1 MCAMPLALVR
11 ISNLKENKP
20 FSGNN
25 TFYKQ
30 PNKNNKSMKKI
41 TFLLSLL
48 LASAGVTAS
57 AQDAFEASSAPSN
70 GSWASDTKWY
80 KMTLA
85 GNHLSAYKTDH
96 NGSLLDNSA
105 TVEGAGAYWCIV
117 GDETNG
123 YKFYNRAAGPNKV
136 FGIVCTLTNNDNDLT
151 RASFYTSEAV
161 SASSG
166 VGTTFDLG
174 LYSGTTSN
182 EYHVKLHGAGNYY
195 WNQRGNYLGYWN
207 SPAAAG
213 AGVNGSKVKFSA
225 VELSEVEAADN
236 ALADDFKTAL
246 SEKITA
252 AKALL
257 NDNKVGYYSQAAID
271 KAQAVLDAA
280 ASTEVDYYNAKIE
293 LKPNGPKAG
302 VLYRIKSTNS
312 AFATTKVIYH
322 DGTATK
328 WGNEDVTNPSQ
339 YWFMEPYSDGSSY
352 YKLQAIDSKLYFNSS
367 SQLST
372 TPGYVEIASTPGLV
386 NIHVSGASMLHA
398 QGHNGGQGN
407 EGNLIAYEEAAQ
419 IFGQESGPSGWTIVE
434 ATLDE
439 AKQMRVS
446 EEGTPEVYE
455 GGLLVGTFDARKAKA
470 FNKISSSATMADVLN
485 LVNTDLPTSVTIDE
499 NKYYRLVCVSPKT
512 GNKDANE
519 NLSDPTYTTLT
530 RGTNNVVTAPFSKG
544 NVDQIWKFE
553 KTEGGYYLKNMN
565 GNGYLN
571 NVRAGN
577 ARANLVGTPSDK
589 FEIKEG
595 SISTQ
600 KALHV
605 VGEHDKQCL
614 FAENHPNEPEKGD
627 PYAVCGWYDFN
638 NRPDYSNHAWAW
650 KLVEADDIEVALNPV
665 ESKSYATAY
674 LPFGVSAVSGA
685 KAYTAA
691 EPANGQTVMTETA
704 NFAKE
709 TGVLLVSDEAAAKAV
724 LTIGD
729 VDGATNTSA
738 LKGTLLAKDITG
750 AQTKYLVF
758 GKNKANETEVGF
770 FEPSTTVTS
779 IPANR
784 AFFADAEGSAI
795 ALNFGNV
802 TAVNNVVAGNANAN
816 APIFD
821 LTGRRVVK
829 AVKGGLYIQ
838 NGKKYIVK

>member
-1 MCAMPLALVR
+1 
-11 ISNLKENKP
+11 
-20 FSGNN
+20 
-25 TFYKQ
+25 
-30 PNKNNKSMKKI
+30 MKKI

-57 AQDAFEASSAPSN
+57 AQNAFEASNAPSN
-70 GSWASDTKWY
+70 GSWASGTKWY
-80 KMTLA
+80 KMTL
-85 GNHLSAYKTDH
+85 GGKYLSAYNTDH

-105 TVEGAGAYWCIV
+105 TADGAGAYWCVV

-136 FGIVCTLTNNDNDLT
+136 FGIVSAFTNDYNDVT
-151 RASFYTSEAV
+151 RASFYTSATV
-161 SASSG
+161 PASSE

-174 LYSGTTSN
+174 LYANTTSN

-195 WNQRGNYLGYWN
+195 WNQRGKYLGYWN
-207 SPAAAG
+207 SSAAT
-213 AGVNGSKVKFSA
+213 GVDGSKVKFSA

-236 ALADDFKTAL
+236 VSAEAFKTAL

-257 NDNKVGYYSQAAID
+257 DDNKVGYYSQAAID
-271 KAQAVLDAA
+271 KAQAVLDATAPTA
-280 ASTEVDYYNAKIE
+280 ADYYFAKIE
-293 LKPNGPKAG
+293 LKPNAPKAG
-302 VLYRIKSTNS
+302 VLYRIKSANS
-312 AFATTKVIYH
+312 AFKTTTKVIYH
-322 DGTATK
+322 DGATTK
-328 WGNEDVTNPSQ
+328 WGNEDVTNAPQ
-339 YWFMEPYSDGSSY
+339 YWFIEPYGSFCC
-352 YKLQAIDSKLYFNSS
+352 KLQAIDSKLYLNSA

-372 TPGYVEIASTPGLV
+372 TPSYVEIASTPGLA
-386 NIHVSGASMLHA
+386 NIRVLGAAMLHA

-407 EGNLIAYEEAAQ
+407 EGNVIAYEEDAQ
-419 IFGQESGPSGWTIVE
+419 IFGQEGGPSSWTIVE

-446 EEGTPEVYE
+446 EEGTPEKYE
-455 GGLLVGTFDARKAKA
+455 GGLLVGTFDERKARA
-470 FNKISSSATMADVLN
+470 FNNKISSSATMADVLN

-499 NKYYRLVCVSPKT
+499 NKYYRLVCVSPKIDH
-512 GNKDANE
+512 KDSN
-519 NLSDPTYTTLT
+519 NNNVKGDPTYTTLT

-553 KTEGGYYLKNMN
+553 KTDGGYYLKNMN

-571 NVRAGN
+571 NVCQGN
-577 ARANLVGTPSDK
+577 ARASLVNTPSDK
-589 FEIKEG
+589 FEIMEG
-595 SISTQ
+595 SVSTQ

-605 VGEHDKQCL
+605 VGVMSTACL
-614 FAENHPNEPEKGD
+614 FAENHPDEPTKGD
-627 PYAVCGWYDFN
+627 PYAVCGWFQGS
-638 NRPDYSNHAWAW
+638 DYSTGGAWAW
-650 KLVEADDIEVALNPV
+650 KFVEADDIEVALHTV

-750 AQTKYLVF
+750 AQTNYLVF

-784 AFFADAEGSAI
+784 AFFTDAEVSAI

-802 TAVNNVVAGNANAN
+802 TAVNNVVAGNANVN

>member
-1 MCAMPLALVR
+1 
-11 ISNLKENKP
+11 
-20 FSGNN
+20 
-25 TFYKQ
+25 
-30 PNKNNKSMKKI
+30 MKKF
-41 TFLLSLL
+41 TFFLSLL
-48 LASAGVTAS
+48 LAFVGVTAS
-57 AQDAFEASSAPSN
+57 AQVAFEASEAPSN
-70 GSWASDTKWY
+70 GEWASNTTWY
-80 KMTLA
+80 RMSLHGKY
-85 GNHLSAYKTDH
+85 LSAYDATI
-96 NGSLLDNSA
+96 NGDIKNQSA
-105 TVEGAGAYWCIV
+105 AQLSGAGAYWCVV
-117 GDETNG
+117 GDATSG
-123 YKFYNRAAGPNKV
+123 YKFYNRAAGPGRV
-136 FGIVCTLTNNDNDLT
+136 LGIHKGLLSDGNSRAFFCASSTNGTSSDPVGTLF
-151 RASFYTSEAV
+151 SISAV
-161 SASSG
+161 SG
-166 VGTTFDLG
+166 KPTEF
-174 LYSGTTSN
+174 N
-182 EYHVKLHGAGNYY
+182 IKLNGGENYY
-195 WNQRGNYLGYWN
+195 WNDRDNYLSYWN
-207 SPAAAG
+207 TTQAIG
-213 AGVNGSKVKFSA
+213 IDGSKVQFYK
-225 VELSEVEAADN
+225 VELTDVEADDN
-236 ALADDFKTAL
+236 ANADTYRTAL
-246 SEKITA
+246 QNRLTA
-252 AKALL
+252 AKTAI
-257 NDNKVGYYSQAAID
+257 DDSKVGYFSNAAVNA
-271 KAQAVLDAA
+271 AQAVLDGESSKAG
-280 ASTEVDYYNAKIE
+280 DYYFAKLE
-293 LKPNGPKAG
+293 LQANSPKAN
-302 VLYRIKSTNS
+302 VIYRIQSGNTS
-312 AFATTKVIYH
+312 FGTTKAIYH
-322 DGTATK
+322 DGVAVK
-328 WGNEDVTNPSQ
+328 WGNEDVTNSSQ
-339 YWFMEPYSDGSSY
+339 YWFFTPYGNG
-352 YKLQAIDSKLYFNSS
+352 YKLQAADAKTYFASAAT
-367 SQLST
+367 LSNNA
-372 TPGYVEIASTPGLV
+372 GYVEVVWYAPHEA
-386 NIHVSGASMLHA
+386 NIRVECGKSLHA
-398 QGHNGGQGN
+398 QGHNGGNGANGN
-407 EGNLIAYEEAAQ
+407 VVAYDETG
-419 IFGQESGPSGWTIVE
+419 FGGETGPCAWNIVE

-446 EEGTPEVYE
+446 EEGTPEEYE
-455 GGLLVGTFDARKAKA
+455 GGLLVGSFDTRKAKA

-571 NVRAGN
+571 NVRGGDE
-577 ARANLVGTPSDK
+577 RANLVGTPSDK

-614 FAENHPNEPEKGD
+614 FAENHPNEPKKGD
-627 PYAVCGWYDFN
+627 PYAVCGWYDYN
-638 NRPDYSNHAWAW
+638 NRPDYSNGAWAW
-650 KLVEADDIEVALNPV
+650 KFVEADDIEVALNTV

-709 TGVLLVSDEAAAKAV
+709 TGVLLVSDEAADKAV

-784 AFFADAEGSAI
+784 AFFADAEGGSAI

-802 TAVNNVVAGNANAN
+802 TAVNNVVAGNAN

>member
-1 MCAMPLALVR
+1 
-11 ISNLKENKP
+11 
-20 FSGNN
+20 
-25 TFYKQ
+25 
-30 PNKNNKSMKKI
+30 MKKF
-41 TFLLSLL
+41 TFFLSLL
-48 LASAGVTAS
+48 LAFAGVTAS
-57 AQDAFEASSAPSN
+57 AQDAFKASNAPSN
-70 GSWASDTKWY
+70 GNWAPDTKWY
-80 KMTLA
+80 KMSLS
-85 GNHLSAYKTDH
+85 GNHLSAYNTDH

-105 TVEGAGAYWCIV
+105 TAEGAGAYWCVV

-136 FGIVCTLTNNDNDLT
+136 FGIVSVFTNDYNDVT
-151 RASFYTSEAV
+151 RASFYTSETV
-161 SASSG
+161 PASSE

-195 WNQRGNYLGYWN
+195 WNQRGKYLGYWN
-207 SPAAAG
+207 SSAATS
-213 AGVNGSKVKFSA
+213 VNGSKVKFSA

-236 ALADDFKTAL
+236 ASAVAFKTAL

-257 NDNKVGYYSQAAID
+257 DDSKVGYYSKAAID
-271 KAQAVLDAA
+271 KAQAVLDAD
-280 ASTEVDYYNAKIE
+280 ASTAADYYFAKIE
-293 LKPNGPKAG
+293 LKPNAPKAG
-302 VLYRIKSTNS
+302 VLYRIKSANS
-312 AFATTKVIYH
+312 AFKTTTKVIYH
-322 DGTATK
+322 DGATTK
-328 WGNEDVTNPSQ
+328 WGNEDVTNASQ
-339 YWFMEPYSDGSSY
+339 YWFIEPYGSFC
-352 YKLQAIDSKLYFNSS
+352 YKLQAIDSKLYLNSA

-386 NIHVSGASMLHA
+386 NIRVSGAAMLHA
-398 QGHNGGQGN
+398 AGHNGGQGN
-407 EGNLIAYEEAAQ
+407 EGSVIAYEENPQ
-419 IFGQESGPSGWTIVE
+419 IFGQEGGPSSWTIVE
-434 ATLDE
+434 ATVDE
-439 AKQMRVS
+439 AKQMQVK
-446 EEGTPEVYE
+446 GTPEEYE
-455 GGLLVGTFDARKAKA
+455 GGLLVGGFDPQNAEKFHQSMASSTTMEEVL
-470 FNKISSSATMADVLN
+470 NKINSELPVAGRALDV
-485 LVNTDLPTSVTIDE
+485 

-512 GNKDANE
+512 GNKDADN
-519 NLSDPTYTTLT
+519 NASDATYTTLT

-553 KTEGGYYLKNMN
+553 KIDGGYYLKNMN

-571 NVRAGN
+571 NVRQGYT
-577 ARANLVGTPSDK
+577 RASLVNTPSDK

-595 SISTQ
+595 SVSTQ

-605 VGEHDKQCL
+605 VGQIATACL
-614 FAENHPNEPEKGD
+614 FAENHPNEPTKGD
-627 PYAVCGWYDFN
+627 PYAVCGWFQGS
-638 NRPDYSNHAWAW
+638 DYSNGAWAW
-650 KLVEADDIEVALNPV
+650 KFVEADDIEVALNTV

-709 TGVLLVSDEAAAKAV
+709 TGVLLVSDEAADKAV

-729 VDGATNTSA
+729 VEGATNTSA
-738 LKGTLLAKDITG
+738 LKGTLLAKDITD

-758 GKNKANETEVGF
+758 GKNKAAETEVGF
-770 FEPSTTVTS
+770 FEPTATT

-784 AFFADAEGSAI
+784 AFFMDTTGSSI

-802 TAVNNVVAGNANAN
+802 TAINNVATDNVNAN

-821 LTGRRVVK
+821 LSGRRVVK

>member
-1 MCAMPLALVR
+1 
-11 ISNLKENKP
+11 
-20 FSGNN
+20 
-25 TFYKQ
+25 
-30 PNKNNKSMKKI
+30 MKKI

-57 AQDAFEASSAPSN
+57 AQDAFVASSAPSN
-70 GSWASDTKWY
+70 GNWASDTKWY
-80 KMTLA
+80 KMTLG
-85 GNHLSAYKTDH
+85 GNHLSAYITDH

-105 TVEGAGAYWCIV
+105 TAEGAGAYWCVV

-136 FGIVCTLTNNDNDLT
+136 FGIVCTLTNDNNDLT

-207 SPAAAG
+207 SSAA

-257 NDNKVGYYSQAAID
+257 NDNKVGYYSQAAIN

-398 QGHNGGQGN
+398 LGHNGGKGN
-407 EGNLIAYEEAAQ
+407 EGSLTAYEENSQ

-485 LVNTDLPTSVTIDE
+485 LVNKDLPTSVTIDE

-553 KTEGGYYLKNMN
+553 KTDGGYYLKNMN

-571 NVRAGN
+571 NVRQGD
-577 ARANLVGTPSDK
+577 ARASLVNTPSDK
-589 FEIKEG
+589 FEIMEG
-595 SISTQ
+595 SVSTQ

-605 VGEHDKQCL
+605 VGVRSTACL
-614 FAENHPNEPEKGD
+614 FAENHPNEPKKGD
-627 PYAVCGWYDFN
+627 AYAVAGWYEG
-638 NRPDYSNHAWAW
+638 PDYSNGAWAW
-650 KLVEADDIEVALNPV
+650 KFVEADDIEVALNTV

-674 LPFGVSAVSGA
+674 LPFGVSAVNGA

-691 EPANGQTVMTETA
+691 TPANGQTVMTETA

-709 TGVLLVSDEAAAKAV
+709 TGVLLVSDEAADKAV

-729 VDGATNTSA
+729 AEGAANTSA
-738 LKGTLLAKDITG
+738 LKGTLLAKNITD

-758 GKNKANETEVGF
+758 GKNNANETEVGF

-784 AFFADAEGSAI
+784 AFFTDAEVPAI

-802 TAVNNVVAGNANAN
+802 TAVNNVVAGNANVN

>member
-1 MCAMPLALVR
+1 
-11 ISNLKENKP
+11 
-20 FSGNN
+20 
-25 TFYKQ
+25 
-30 PNKNNKSMKKI
+30 MKKF

-48 LASAGVTAS
+48 LASSGVTAS
-57 AQDAFEASSAPSN
+57 AQDTFEVSNAPSN

-80 KMTLA
+80 KMSLG
-85 GNHLSAYKTDH
+85 GNYLSAYKTDH

-105 TVEGAGAYWCIV
+105 AVEGAGAYWCIV

-123 YKFYNRAAGPNKV
+123 FKFYNRAAGPNKV
-136 FGIVCTLTNNDNDLT
+136 FGIVCTLTNDNNDLT

-207 SPAAAG
+207 SSAA

-302 VLYRIKSTNS
+302 VLYRIKSANS
-312 AFATTKVIYH
+312 AFKTTKVIYH
-322 DGTATK
+322 DGTAAK
-328 WGNEDVTNPSQ
+328 WGNEDVTSPSQ
-339 YWFMEPYSDGSSY
+339 YWFMEPYSEGSSY

-367 SQLST
+367 SQLSA

-419 IFGQESGPSGWTIVE
+419 IFGQEGGPSGWTIVE
-434 ATLDE
+434 AKLDE
-439 AKQMRVS
+439 AKQMQVS
-446 EEGTPEVYE
+446 EEGTPELYE
-455 GGLLVGTFDARKAKA
+455 GGLLVGTFDAKKAKA

-512 GNKDANE
+512 GNKDANK

-530 RGTNNVVTAPFSKG
+530 RGTKNVVTAPFSKG

-553 KTEGGYYLKNMN
+553 KTDGGYYLKNMN

-571 NVRAGN
+571 NVRQGDT
-577 ARANLVGTPSDK
+577 RASLVSTPSDK
-589 FEIKEG
+589 FEIMEG
-595 SISTQ
+595 SVSTQ

-605 VGEHDKQCL
+605 VGVMSTACL
-614 FAENHPNEPEKGD
+614 FAENHPNEPTKGD
-627 PYAVCGWYDFN
+627 PYAVCGWFEG
-638 NRPDYSNHAWAW
+638 PDYSNGAWAW
-650 KLVEADDIEVALNPV
+650 KFVEADDIEVALNTV

-709 TGVLLVSDEAAAKAV
+709 TGVLLVSDEAADKAV

-729 VDGATNTSA
+729 AEDAANSSA
-738 LKGTLLAKDITG
+738 LKGTLLAKDITD

-758 GKNKANETEVGF
+758 GKNNTNETEVGF

>member
-1 MCAMPLALVR
+1 
-11 ISNLKENKP
+11 
-20 FSGNN
+20 
-25 TFYKQ
+25 
-30 PNKNNKSMKKI
+30 MKKI

-57 AQDAFEASSAPSN
+57 AQDAFVASSAPSN
-70 GSWASDTKWY
+70 GNWASDTKWY
-80 KMTLA
+80 KMTLG
-85 GNHLSAYKTDH
+85 GNHLSAYNTDH

-105 TVEGAGAYWCIV
+105 TADGAGAYWCVV

-136 FGIVCTLTNNDNDLT
+136 FGIVSAFTNDYNDVT
-151 RASFYTSEAV
+151 RASFYTSATV
-161 SASSG
+161 SASSE

-174 LYSGTTSN
+174 LYANTTSN

-195 WNQRGNYLGYWN
+195 WNKRGKYLGYWN
-207 SPAAAG
+207 SSAAT
-213 AGVNGSKVKFSA
+213 GVGGSKVKFSA

-236 ALADDFKTAL
+236 VSAEAFKTAL

-257 NDNKVGYYSQAAID
+257 DDNKVGYYSQAAIA
-271 KAQAVLDAA
+271 KAQTVLDAT
-280 ASTEVDYYNAKIE
+280 ASTAADYYFAKIE
-293 LKPNGPKAG
+293 LKPNAPKAG
-302 VLYRIKSTNS
+302 VLYRIKSANS
-312 AFATTKVIYH
+312 AFKTTTKVIYH
-322 DGTATK
+322 DGATPK
-328 WGNEDVTNPSQ
+328 WGNENVTNASQ
-339 YWFMEPYSDGSSY
+339 YWFIEPYGSFC
-352 YKLQAIDSKLYFNSS
+352 YKLQAIDSKLYLNSA
-367 SQLST
+367 SQLSA
-372 TPGYVEIASTPGLV
+372 TPNYVEIASTPGLV
-386 NIHVSGASMLHA
+386 NIRVLGAAMLHA
-398 QGHNGGQGN
+398 EGHNGGQGN
-407 EGNLIAYEEAAQ
+407 EGNVIAYEESSQ
-419 IFGQESGPSGWTIVE
+419 IFGQEGGPSSWTIVE

-446 EEGTPEVYE
+446 EEGTPEKYE
-455 GGLLVGTFDARKAKA
+455 GGLLVGTFEERKARA
-470 FNKISSSATMADVLN
+470 FNNKISSSATMADVLN

-499 NKYYRLVCVSPKT
+499 NKYYRLVCVSPKIDH
-512 GNKDANE
+512 KDSN
-519 NLSDPTYTTLT
+519 NNNVKGDPTYTTLT

-553 KTEGGYYLKNMN
+553 KTDGGYYLKNMN

-571 NVRAGN
+571 NVRQGN
-577 ARANLVGTPSDK
+577 ARASLVNAPSDK
-589 FEIKEG
+589 FEIMEG
-595 SISTQ
+595 SVSTQ

-605 VGEHDKQCL
+605 VGVMSTACL
-614 FAENHPNEPEKGD
+614 FAENHPDEPTKGD
-627 PYAVCGWYDFN
+627 PYAVCGWFQGS
-638 NRPDYSNHAWAW
+638 DYSTGGAWAW
-650 KLVEADDIEVALNPV
+650 KFVEADDIEVALHTV

-709 TGVLLVSDEAAAKAV
+709 TGVLLVSDEAADKAV

-750 AQTKYLVF
+750 AQTNYLVF

-784 AFFADAEGSAI
+784 AFFADVYGSAI